1 MAKTVWGA
9 MVRKSEDIGS
19 FPIDSATRRAK
30 WLDGNPASQNLVL
43 VIVESGGMPKNPK
56 WRELIADVFNN
67 EEIWKRYSVETGA
80 VAFTGATIPG
90 EFREYCGVMS
100 QVVERPKS
108 EVLENCLPS
117 RLRTGGYRT
126 LYIHGFTSAMF
137 DRHSWTNRVG
147 FTETLF
153 HPQLRQF
160 GLPDCGG
167 PFRGT
172 CDDAIGEWI
181 GRKLE
186 SEAEQKHFIS
196 WLTLNSHLPVTAD
209 RDSSAILG
217 CGTPTAKIEDDASC
231 DLMGLVIRAE
241 RSVARLAVKP
251 DLPPTEFLIVG
262 DHAPPFIRRS
272 RRDNFS
278 STQVPFVHLV
288 PLKKLLSPKQQ

>member
-1 MAKTVWGA
+1 
-9 MVRKSEDIGS
+9 
-19 FPIDSATRRAK
+19 
-30 WLDGNPASQNLVL
+30 
-43 VIVESGGMPKNPK
+43 
-56 WRELIADVFNN
+56 
-67 EEIWKRYSVETGA
+67 
-80 VAFTGATIPG
+80 
-90 EFREYCGVMS
+90 MS

-147 FTETLF
+147 FSETLF

-181 GRKLE
+181 GRRLK

-217 CGTPTAKIEDDASC
+217 CGTPTAKIE
-231 DLMGLVIRAE
+231 
-241 RSVARLAVKP
+241 
-251 DLPPTEFLIVG
+251 G